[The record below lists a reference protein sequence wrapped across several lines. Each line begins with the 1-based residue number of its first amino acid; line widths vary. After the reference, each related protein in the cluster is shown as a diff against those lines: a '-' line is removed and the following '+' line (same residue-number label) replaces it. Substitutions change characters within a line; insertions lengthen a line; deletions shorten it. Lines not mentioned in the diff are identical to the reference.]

1 MYSVYAS
8 TCAFLTFLTRHK
20 QTTDYS
26 IASDGQRP
34 AKDLALLA
42 KLHPV
47 IPILCKDL
55 MVYPVPLGFEMFLL
69 LLWRKNPMEMEGAPI
84 FQRPLKNALLPYMA
98 LACSFLAVFP
108 NRGRM
113 DQMYPRIQ
121 TFHHNSLSPVSNPM
135 PSARFLSLPEAVSDA
150 NHLRLSPAAQSTLYQ
165 SFPPISL
172 CLG

>member
-84 FQRPLKNALLPYMA
+84 FQRPLKMRSCLTWHRRAPSSPFSPTEDVWIKCILEYKPFITIHYHL
-98 LACSFLAVFP
+98 FL
-108 NRGRM
+108 
-113 DQMYPRIQ
+113 IQ
-121 TFHHNSLSPVSNPM
+121 C
-135 PSARFLSLPEAVSDA
+135 
-150 NHLRLSPAAQSTLYQ
+150 HLRAFCHFLKP
-165 SFPPISL
+165 FPTPTIFDSHQQHNL
-172 CLG
+172 PFINHFRPYRCV